1 MQCHIFIPSNYF
13 IILQLQRSQI
23 CIIRATW
30 IYNDRYVTEA
40 SNSTK
45 AIWQV
50 INKQIV
56 KSQDEDYKF
65 ELKVD
70 NNIMLKPME
79 ITEKLNK
86 HFMNTVTEL
95 VQQNINKRSY
105 NNVQYVINHCSKSIF
120 LFPVTEEIKKKDY
133 SRL

>member
-1 MQCHIFIPSNYF
+1 MKMLNNLKRRCTLTEETLEYIKKYRTIYKV
-13 IILQLQRSQI
+13 
-23 CIIRATW
+23 IR
-30 IYNDRYVTEA
+30 EA
-40 SNSTK
+40 KRRDTK

-50 INKQIV
+50 INKQNG

-86 HFMNTVTEL
+86 HFTNTV
-95 VQQNINKRSY
+95 
-105 NNVQYVINHCSKSIF
+105 CF
-120 LFPVTEEIKKKDY
+120 
-133 SRL
+133 